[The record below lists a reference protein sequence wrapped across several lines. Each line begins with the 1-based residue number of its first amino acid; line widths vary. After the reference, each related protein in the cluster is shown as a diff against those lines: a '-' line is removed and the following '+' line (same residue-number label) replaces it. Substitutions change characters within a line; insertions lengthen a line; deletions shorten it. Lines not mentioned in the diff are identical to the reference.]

1 MDNKWEP
8 LWVALDR
15 IEAKPEP
22 EAGVAVIPIV
32 GFLSE
37 DVRLSNVNK
46 TITAL
51 VGLRFNCKT
60 RKRIGS
66 VSANAQVFQIS
77 CGDDVRDVVMKIMP
91 KAATNAHEI
100 KTAIALANLV
110 VTRKSKHFPIVFAH
124 GHCNEVVLTEPYFEN
139 RFRINERLKIIK
151 TKYNNRQ
158 LKDPNQLLNHD
169 PFGTGKIILFNL
181 DVSKCLTGQ
190 DNLMSQ
196 LDGTGKPAKFQMEF
210 LDYYL
215 TEEELQ
221 SIKDKKFECDLL
233 YSELADTDVKNFIET
248 NKKVISFGLLFHIY
262 FDVIEGIIDMQKEG
276 YIHGDLHLGNVLLL
290 IDKST
295 GSKLGDWKIVT
306 LLHDFGT
313 VYSEK
318 ITENRFHDINTFTT
332 HFIISIANNVAVK
345 GDPVN
350 LYKKFA
356 TDVRTLIR
364 AKVVTEGYGMED
376 LRADLFIMVG
386 VLKKSL
392 QKLQNGEI
400 EFV

>member
-1 MDNKWEP
+1 
-8 LWVALDR
+8 
-15 IEAKPEP
+15 
-22 EAGVAVIPIV
+22 
-32 GFLSE
+32 
-37 DVRLSNVNK
+37 
-46 TITAL
+46 
-51 VGLRFNCKT
+51 
-60 RKRIGS
+60 